1 MVGNAVHVI
10 PADFLRRL
18 DFANGHHALRQN
30 LFAKVVQLAQGHARP
45 RGLGHRPVGAQH
57 DVVNLLLARRILA
70 ANRVGSGDIGAVV
83 LHPRAEVEQQ
93 QLAVLQLAVVRAV
106 MQHAA
111 VDAAARDRR
120 EGNALR
126 ASHADFILKLRL
138 LLIFHASRLKRR
150 EHTAQALIRDRN
162 RALKRLDLVLVLHH
176 AHGGQHRMR
185 VLERD
190 GRVLLRKALR
200 LLHVVAIRIAH
211 GVAIAVKIRGLDRFA
226 RDAAADEA
234 LHAVDIAHIVNAADG
249 LRLVN
254 RHTATRPALH
264 IGNRFFDKQDDMR
277 RMMRIGQH
285 ERHVFPA
292 QTRQIEE
299 MMVRLKFKALVHRA
313 CDAFAA
319 VKHHHLA
326 ELKLIEHAAA
336 ALFIWIHRKTLL
348 CTFDLCV
355 LYHSARKSTTPRR
368 SSFILHI
375 YSIFHLFSCE
385 YRLMRSTFCVI

>member
-1 MVGNAVHVI
+1 
-10 PADFLRRL
+10 
-18 DFANGHHALRQN
+18 
-30 LFAKVVQLAQGHARP
+30 
-45 RGLGHRPVGAQH
+45 
-57 DVVNLLLARRILA
+57 
-70 ANRVGSGDIGAVV
+70 
-83 LHPRAEVEQQ
+83 
-93 QLAVLQLAVVRAV
+93 
-106 MQHAA
+106 
-111 VDAAARDRR
+111 
-120 EGNALR
+120 
-126 ASHADFILKLRL
+126 
-138 LLIFHASRLKRR
+138 
-150 EHTAQALIRDRN
+150 
-162 RALKRLDLVLVLHH
+162 
-176 AHGGQHRMR
+176 MR

-200 LLHVVAIRIAH
+200 LLHVVAVRIAH

-254 RHTATRPALH
+254 RHAATRPAFH

-368 SSFILHI
+368 SSFTLHMR
-375 YSIFHLFSCE
+375 SIFNLFSRE
-385 YRLMRSTFCVI
+385 YRLIHSTLNVI